1 MSANLENSAV
11 ATGLEKFSFHSNPRE
26 RQCLITTVQLHLFHM
41 LARLCSKS
49 FKLGLSNTL
58 TGNFHMYEL
67 DLARAEEPELLY
79 QFANRH
85 WIAEKARESH
95 KNVYF
100 CFIDYAKM
108 FDCVDHNKLK
118 NSSRDGN
125 TRSPYL
131 PSAKGVCRS
140 RSNSKKGI
148 WHNGL
153 VPNWER
159 SMLGLYIVNLLI

>member
-1 MSANLENSAV
+1 MILLNCCTQYASKFGKFTNGHR
-11 ATGLEKFSFHSNPRE
+11 TGKSQFSFQSQRKAISKNV
-26 RQCLITTVQLHLFHM
+26 QTTVQLHSCHM

-67 DLARAEEPELLY
+67 DLAWAEEPELLY

-100 CFIDYAKM
+100 CFIDYAKP
-108 FDCVDHNKLK
+108 FDCVDHNK
-118 NSSRDGN
+118 
-125 TRSPYL
+125 P
-131 PSAKGVCRS
+131 
-140 RSNSKKGI
+140 
-148 WHNGL
+148 
-153 VPNWER
+153 
-159 SMLGLYIVNLLI
+159 